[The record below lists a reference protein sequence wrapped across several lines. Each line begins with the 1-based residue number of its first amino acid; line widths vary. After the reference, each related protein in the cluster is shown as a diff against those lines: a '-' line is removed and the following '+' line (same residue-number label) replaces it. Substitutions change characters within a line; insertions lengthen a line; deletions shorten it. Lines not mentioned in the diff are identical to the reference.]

1 MSIPSAEA
9 DADVVVV
16 PAGAWLLPTVL
27 SITAGS
33 VDVIG
38 FLALGGVFTA
48 HITGNVVIVAAHY
61 VTGGFGQVGPLLAVP
76 VFVAVLGVLALVF
89 GAVGEVTDSRRRAL
103 LILQMGLLAAC
114 LGLGVAFGPFADAD
128 GRIAV
133 LVGMLAVAAMSTQ
146 NALVRLA
153 LQGVPSTAVM
163 TTNITQLTIDVAR
176 LVRHRR
182 RPDDLAAARRRA
194 RVTLSC
200 VAGFV
205 SGAALGAVLEVHCG
219 LWAMALPVGLAAVA
233 VLLGER
239 RTDGRSGGR

>member
-1 MSIPSAEA
+1 MNIPSADA
-9 DADVVVV
+9 DADVVVHQPGPHTV
-16 PAGAWLLPTVL
+16 PAGSWLLPTVL

-89 GAVGEVTDSRRRAL
+89 GAVGEVSGSRRAL
-103 LILQMGLLAAC
+103 LILQTALLAIC

-128 GRIAV
+128 GPIAV
-133 LVGMLAVAAMSTQ
+133 LVGMLAVAAMATQ

-153 LQGVPSTAVM
+153 LQGGPSTAVM

-176 LVRHRR
+176 LVRRR
-182 RPDDLAAARRRA
+182 RPPEDLATARRRA
-194 RVTLSC
+194 RVTFSDLLMRCRVPERRRDRGHPRSPLRPP
-200 VAGFV
+200 GD
-205 SGAALGAVLEVHCG
+205 GAAGR
-219 LWAMALPVGLAAVA
+219 P
-233 VLLGER
+233 R
-239 RTDGRSGGR
+239 RACRRPG